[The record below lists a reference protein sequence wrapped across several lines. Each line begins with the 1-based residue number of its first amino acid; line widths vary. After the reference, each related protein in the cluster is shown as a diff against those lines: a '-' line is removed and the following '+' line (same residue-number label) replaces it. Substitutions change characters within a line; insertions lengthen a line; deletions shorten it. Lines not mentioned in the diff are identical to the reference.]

1 MTTRYCLACEQ
12 DKLGRPGYW
21 TVGCD
26 WCIPEMKPIPDDLD
40 ISNLC
45 IRNVLKKISEVND
58 GYLWYPQAWDF
69 LAKVGFYPDIPG
81 SQNAVAAVLSRLVRE
96 KVCTR
101 VMRGVYRYNSK

>member
-1 MTTRYCLACEQ
+1 MTTRYCLECEK

-21 TVGCD
+21 TAGCD
-26 WCIPEMKPIPDDLD
+26 WCIPELKSIPDDFD

-45 IRNVLKKISEVND
+45 IRNVLKKISEINA
-58 GYLWYPQAWDF
+58 GYLHYPRAWAF
-69 LAKVGFYPDIPG
+69 LAKVGFYPDTYS
-81 SQNAVAAVLSRLVRE
+81 SQNAVAAVLSRLVKE